1 MEFLDLPNEMKEH
14 IFFFVQ
20 VPSYA
25 FCCRDFFSIFQSI
38 KEREEAK
45 SFRQL
50 VEEKSIFACLP
61 KFADDFWRC
70 HNTYFCGDKGF
81 GLPVKVHMNANKQ
94 HKEFGS
100 ALSFLARFPK
110 MREYVP
116 EEGLGTFLFRL
127 GSENR
132 DPTQVCPEYVAGYVH
147 ESLIISDWRETRKR
161 LGRVSDLGLP
171 DSQKEETIKLISYV
185 AERLGIYTAYI
196 KPFHEEWINKDF
208 REIVSV
214 LEKDALEEKYD
225 WLKNIC

>member
-1 MEFLDLPNEMKEH
+1 MEFLDLPNEMREH

-25 FCCRDFFSIFQSI
+25 FCCRDFFSVFQSI

-45 SFRQL
+45 PFRQL

-61 KFADDFWRC
+61 KFADDFWQC
-70 HNTYFCGDKGF
+70 HNTYFCGVKGF
-81 GLPVKVHMNANKQ
+81 GLPVKVHMNGNKK

-100 ALSFLARFPK
+100 VLSSLALFPK

-132 DPTQVCPEYVAGYVH
+132 DPTQVCPEYVAGYVY
-147 ESLIISDWRETRKR
+147 ESLIISDRREARKR
-161 LGRVSDLGLP
+161 LDRVSDLGLP
-171 DSQKEETIKLISYV
+171 DSQKEEAIKLISYV
-185 AERLGIYTAYI
+185 VERLDIYTAHI
-196 KPFHEEWINKDF
+196 KPFDRNWVDRSF
-208 REIVSV
+208 RETVSV
-214 LEKDALEEKYD
+214 FGKDALGEKYG
-225 WLKNIC
+225 WLKNVC